1 MLKLSVLA
9 IFLSMAYWV
18 LAGRYAGLATSFADF
33 GAATRGA
40 AVPSYLTSATYP
52 VSGVTL

>member
-1 MLKLSVLA
+1 MT
-9 IFLSMAYWV
+9 YWV